1 MSVTM
6 TTTGSGSTLPEVN
19 GHAHPNDTITL
30 QSENNNGKGNL
41 QALLTSY
48 SNEQHQQQQHSQNSV
63 PNLNG
68 NLIAAAAS
76 VNVNAIADTSSL
88 AGLNADGSSDI
99 SIQLDVLGRER
110 SSTLGSFRDRG
121 LTFDSEFDLGL
132 GMGLENTDSGDGG
145 GENMNIDFVN
155 ASGSTGSARASPSVN
170 ITSAALENNPQ
181 RSSANNGNVIGN
193 IISANSSSASAVPAS
208 ASASTNSNANSNT
221 NTNANL
227 NTLIGAGALA
237 GMRTRARSR
246 QLDHPSDAIGMGIQV
261 KQEDNGS
268 VSIFAHTPPSAVATS
283 YERTSGK
290 RARAGSFSTISGRL
304 RSMSDL
310 ETRGIIDRQ
319 QKGILKD
326 LIISG
331 DDALQKAID
340 KYEGGDTSALES
352 MIKSGALQSKN
363 TSDIDL
369 LGDLDLDFL
378 SMKSEFGTDVPHIAS
393 KAIPIPGMS
402 VGMNMNLNQSNSNS
416 FPNSRAS
423 TPSVGAPH
431 TIGADIGQGSSYD
444 GINDL
449 DFNADYGASTV
460 NENASTTFAPQE
472 TTGNRIQIPVT
483 TQSGPPKKRA
493 DSIADL
499 YRSRANSLAFGILL
513 DEPGADDPVGRW
525 MDLETPSTPQGGAI
539 PNESRPL
546 KKRVSSQVID
556 ANGGLLIISDNDK
569 ANANA
574 NANTKTNA
582 SSNARTDTSSMTKA
596 EISAMK
602 RKEREEKKALRE
614 AEKALKDAEKLAKRE
629 KKQRDAQLK
638 KANKASKKNKKNE
651 SGKKRKDEGSDDDE
665 PMIVISGTGRPRS
678 LSDPNLTISLDENG
692 LMNLEG
698 PPDWVGA
705 YSPESRKIR
714 IERFL
719 AKRHHRVW
727 VKKVKYDVRK
737 NFADSR
743 LRVKG
748 RFVKKADEML
758 MRDLMSLT

>member
-193 IISANSSSASAVPAS
+193 IISANSSSASAVTA
-208 ASASTNSNANSNT
+208 
-221 NTNANL
+221 NANL

-525 MDLETPSTPQGGAI
+525 MDLETPQTPQGGAI

-556 ANGGLLIISDNDK
+556 ANGGLYIINDNDK
-569 ANANA
+569 V
-574 NANTKTNA
+574 
-582 SSNARTDTSSMTKA
+582 NARMDTSNMTKA
-596 EISAMK
+596 EIAAMK

>member
-1 MSVTM
+1 
-6 TTTGSGSTLPEVN
+6 
-19 GHAHPNDTITL
+19 
-30 QSENNNGKGNL
+30 
-41 QALLTSY
+41 
-48 SNEQHQQQQHSQNSV
+48 
-63 PNLNG
+63 
-68 NLIAAAAS
+68 
-76 VNVNAIADTSSL
+76 
-88 AGLNADGSSDI
+88 
-99 SIQLDVLGRER
+99 
-110 SSTLGSFRDRG
+110 
-121 LTFDSEFDLGL
+121 
-132 GMGLENTDSGDGG
+132 
-145 GENMNIDFVN
+145 
-155 ASGSTGSARASPSVN
+155 
-170 ITSAALENNPQ
+170 
-181 RSSANNGNVIGN
+181 
-193 IISANSSSASAVPAS
+193 
-208 ASASTNSNANSNT
+208 
-221 NTNANL
+221 
-227 NTLIGAGALA
+227 
-237 GMRTRARSR
+237 
-246 QLDHPSDAIGMGIQV
+246 
-261 KQEDNGS
+261 
-268 VSIFAHTPPSAVATS
+268 
-283 YERTSGK
+283 
-290 RARAGSFSTISGRL
+290 
-304 RSMSDL
+304 MSDL

-393 KAIPIPGMS
+393 KAIPIPGMNIS
-402 VGMNMNLNQSNSNS
+402 QSNSNS

-423 TPSVGAPH
+423 TPSVGAPPP
-431 TIGADIGQGSSYD
+431 IGADIGQGSSYD
-444 GINDL
+444 GINEL
-449 DFNADYGASTV
+449 DFNADYGTST
-460 NENASTTFAPQE
+460 ENAPTTFAPQE
-472 TTGNRIQIPVT
+472 ATNTRSQHPASA
-483 TQSGPPKKRA
+483 QSGPPKKRA

-525 MDLETPSTPQGGAI
+525 MDLETPQTPQAGATGGTI

-546 KKRVSSQVID
+546 KKRASSHVIG
-556 ANGGLLIISDNDK
+556 ANGGLYIINDNDK
-569 ANANA
+569 VN
-574 NANTKTNA
+574 
-582 SSNARTDTSSMTKA
+582 SRIDTSNMTKA
-596 EISAMK
+596 EIAAMK

-651 SGKKRKDEGSDDDE
+651 SGKKRKEEGSEDDE
-665 PMIVISGTGRPRS
+665 PMIIISGTGRPRS
-678 LSDPNLTISLDENG
+678 LSDPNLTIGLDENG
-692 LMNLEG
+692 LMHLEG

>member
-6 TTTGSGSTLPEVN
+6 TTTGSGSTLPEAN

-30 QSENNNGKGNL
+30 QSDNNNGKGNL

-48 SNEQHQQQQHSQNSV
+48 SNEQQQQRSQNSV

-68 NLIAAAAS
+68 NLIASVAS

-132 GMGLENTDSGDGG
+132 GMGLENTGDGG

-155 ASGSTGSARASPSVN
+155 ASGSTGSARASPSV
-170 ITSAALENNPQ
+170 TVSSAALENNPQ
-181 RSSANNGNVIGN
+181 RSSANNRNVIGN
-193 IISANSSSASAVPAS
+193 IISANSSSSSAV
-208 ASASTNSNANSNT
+208 NANA
-221 NTNANL
+221 NANL

-237 GMRTRARSR
+237 GMRTRAWSR
-246 QLDHPSDAIGMGIQV
+246 QLDHPSDAVGMGIHV
-261 KQEDNGS
+261 KQEDNGG
-268 VSIFAHTPPSAVATS
+268 VSIFAHTPPSAMATS
-283 YERTSGK
+283 YERTSSK

-310 ETRGIIDRQ
+310 ETRGIIDRK

-393 KAIPIPGMS
+393 KAIPIPGMN
-402 VGMNMNLNQSNSNS
+402 VGMNIHQSNNNS

-423 TPSVGAPH
+423 TPSVGAPPP
-431 TIGADIGQGSSYD
+431 IEADIGQGSSYD

-460 NENASTTFAPQE
+460 NAPATFVPQE
-472 TTGNRIQIPVT
+472 TTSSRIQIPVT
-483 TQSGPPKKRA
+483 TQSGPPKKRT

-525 MDLETPSTPQGGAI
+525 MDLETPQGGAI
-539 PNESRPL
+539 SNESRPL

-556 ANGGLLIISDNDK
+556 ANGGLYIINDNNR
-569 ANANA
+569 ANE
-574 NANTKTNA
+574 
-582 SSNARTDTSSMTKA
+582 RMDTSNMTKA
-596 EISAMK
+596 EIAAMK

-651 SGKKRKDEGSDDDE
+651 SGKKRKDEGSDYDE

-678 LSDPNLTISLDENG
+678 LSDPNLTIGLDVNG
-692 LMNLEG
+692 LMHLEG